1 MMAGWWIMRKQE
13 AETTKKISVSGAKT
27 NNKPNALN
35 SYFSHHQKTYKAT
48 LKQLLEQ
55 PAASFFTCAVIGIAF
70 VLPALL
76 AILLNNIQ
84 SVQHNW
90 DGSAQITLFLKK
102 GVPVLEG
109 ELLSETI
116 TKKPSI
122 TSSHF
127 VDNDTALEEF
137 KERFELQEAVD
148 FLDENPLPHV
158 ILVQPDKS
166 LKSIEHIEQIK
177 NSLLK
182 FPEVEGALLD
192 VMWVQR
198 LNSITILLQ
207 RAAWIIALMLGSA
220 VVLILGN
227 TIRLFIENRKEEIAV
242 VKLVGGTNAFVR
254 RPFLYMGVFF
264 GLGGSIIAWIL
275 INLTLYMLNGPI
287 QELARSYQS
296 TFNLSGFSFESTLL
310 LIILGMALGWFG
322 AWLSVRK
329 HLDDIEPT

>member
-1 MMAGWWIMRKQE
+1 MRKQTE
-13 AETTKKISVSGAKT
+13 PTKKTNTSGAKT
-27 NNKPNALN
+27 SDKPNALN
-35 SYFSHHQKTYKAT
+35 SYVNHHQKTYKAT
-48 LKQLLEQ
+48 FKQLLKQ
-55 PAASFFTCAVIGIAF
+55 PLASFFTCAVIGIAF

-76 AILLNNIQ
+76 AIILNNIQ

-102 GVPVLEG
+102 GVPAIDG
-109 ELLSETI
+109 ATLSETI
-116 TKKPSI
+116 AKKPSI

-137 KERFELQEAVD
+137 KERFKLEDAVD
-148 FLDENPLPHV
+148 YLDANPLPHV

-198 LNSITILLQ
+198 LNSITELLQ
-207 RAAWIIALMLGSA
+207 RAAWVIAFMLGAA
-220 VVLILGN
+220 VILILGN

-264 GLGGSIIAWIL
+264 GLGGSIIAWVL

-287 QELARSYQS
+287 EDLAQSYQS
-296 TFNLSGFSFESTLL
+296 TFSLSGFSFESTLL
-310 LIILGMALGWFG
+310 LIILGMTLGWFG

>member
-1 MMAGWWIMRKQE
+1 MRKPVD
-13 AETTKKISVSGAKT
+13 TPKKTGASGAKT
-27 NNKPNALN
+27 SDKPNALT
-35 SYFSHHQKTYKAT
+35 SYVSHHQKTYKAT
-48 LKQLLEQ
+48 FKQLLEQ
-55 PAASFFTCAVIGIAF
+55 PLASFFTCAVIGIAF

-76 AILLNNIQ
+76 AIILTNIQ

-102 GVPVLEG
+102 GVPTLDG
-109 ELLSETI
+109 NILSDTI
-116 TKKPSI
+116 ANKPSI

-127 VDNDTALEEF
+127 VDNDTALDEF
-137 KERFELQEAVD
+137 KDRFELQEAVD

-177 NSLLK
+177 DSLLK

-198 LNSITILLQ
+198 LNSITELLQ
-207 RAAWIIALMLGSA
+207 RAASVIALMLGAA
-220 VVLILGN
+220 VILILGN

-242 VKLVGGTNAFVR
+242 VKLVGGTDAFVR

-264 GLGGSIIAWIL
+264 GFGGSVIAWVL
-275 INLTLYMLNGPI
+275 INITLYMLNGPI
-287 QELARSYQS
+287 EDLAHSYQS
-296 TFNLSGFSFESTLL
+296 TYNLSGFSFESTLL
-310 LIILGMALGWFG
+310 LIILGMLLGWFG

>member
-1 MMAGWWIMRKQE
+1 MRKQ
-13 AETTKKISVSGAKT
+13 TDTIKKVSTVGAKT
-27 NNKPNALN
+27 SDKPNALS

-48 LKQLLEQ
+48 FKQLLEQ
-55 PAASFFTCAVIGIAF
+55 PLASFFTCAVIGIAF

-76 AILLNNIQ
+76 TILLNNIQ

-102 GVPVLEG
+102 GVPTLDG
-109 ELLSETI
+109 NLLSETI
-116 TKKPSI
+116 AKKPSI
-122 TSSHF
+122 TSSIF

-137 KERFELQEAVD
+137 KARFELQDAVD
-148 FLDENPLPHV
+148 YLDENPLPHV

-198 LNSITILLQ
+198 LNSITELLQ
-207 RAAWIIALMLGSA
+207 RAAWVIALMLGAA
-220 VVLILGN
+220 VILILGN

-264 GLGGSIIAWIL
+264 GFGGSVIAWVL
-275 INLTLYMLNGPI
+275 INVTLYMLNGPI
-287 QELARSYQS
+287 QDLARSYQS

-322 AWLSVRK
+322 AWLSLRK

>member
-1 MMAGWWIMRKQE
+1 MRKQVDT
-13 AETTKKISVSGAKT
+13 AKKTLTSGAKA
-27 NNKPNALN
+27 NHKPNALS

-48 LKQLLEQ
+48 YKQLLEQ
-55 PAASFFTCAVIGIAF
+55 PVASFFTCAVIGIAF
-70 VLPALL
+70 VLPVLL

-102 GVPVLEG
+102 GVPALDG
-109 ELLSETI
+109 NMLSETI
-116 TKKPSI
+116 ANKPSI

-127 VDNDTALEEF
+127 VDNETALKEF
-137 KERFELQEAVD
+137 KDRFKLQDAVD

-166 LKSIEHIEQIK
+166 LKSIDHIEQIK
-177 NSLLK
+177 DSLLK

-198 LNSITILLQ
+198 LNSITELLQ
-207 RAAWIIALMLGSA
+207 RAAWVIALMLGAA
-220 VVLILGN
+220 VILILGN
-227 TIRLFIENRKEEIAV
+227 TIRMFIENRKEEIAV

-264 GLGGSIIAWIL
+264 GFGGSVIAWVL
-275 INLTLYMLNGPI
+275 INVTLYMLNGPI
-287 QELARSYQS
+287 QDLAHSYQS
-296 TFNLSGFSFESTLL
+296 TFHLSGFSFESTLM
-310 LIILGMALGWFG
+310 LIILGMCLGWFG

>member
-1 MMAGWWIMRKQE
+1 MAEWCIMRKQTD
-13 AETTKKISVSGAKT
+13 TTKKVSTTGAKT
-27 NNKPNALN
+27 NDKPNALS

-48 LKQLLEQ
+48 FKQLLEQ
-55 PAASFFTCAVIGIAF
+55 PLASFFTCAVIGIAF

-76 AILLNNIQ
+76 AILLSNIQ

-102 GVPVLEG
+102 GVPALDG
-109 ELLSETI
+109 NILSETI
-116 TKKPSI
+116 AKKPSI

-127 VDNDTALEEF
+127 VDNNTALEEF
-137 KERFELQEAVD
+137 KKRFELQDAVD
-148 FLDENPLPHV
+148 YLDENPLPHI

-166 LKSIEHIEQIK
+166 LKSIDHIEQIK

-198 LNSITILLQ
+198 LNSITQLLQ
-207 RAAWIIALMLGSA
+207 RAAWVIALMLGAA
-220 VVLILGN
+220 VILILGN
-227 TIRLFIENRKEEIAV
+227 TIRLFIENRKEEIIV

-264 GLGGSIIAWIL
+264 GFGGSAIAWIL

-287 QELARSYQS
+287 QDLAISYQS

-310 LIILGMALGWFG
+310 LIVLGMSLGWFG

>member
-1 MMAGWWIMRKQE
+1 MRKQTD
-13 AETTKKISVSGAKT
+13 TTKKVSAAGART
-27 NNKPNALN
+27 NDKPNALS
-35 SYFSHHQKTYKAT
+35 SYLSHHQKTYKAT
-48 LKQLLEQ
+48 FKQLLEQ
-55 PAASFFTCAVIGIAF
+55 PFASFFTCAVIGIAF

-102 GVPVLEG
+102 GVPALDG
-109 ELLSETI
+109 KMLSATI
-116 TKKPSI
+116 AKKPSI

-148 FLDENPLPHV
+148 YLDENPLPHV

-198 LNSITILLQ
+198 LNSITELLQ
-207 RAAWIIALMLGSA
+207 RAAWVIALMLGAA
-220 VVLILGN
+220 VILILGN

-264 GLGGSIIAWIL
+264 GLGGSIIAWVL

-287 QELARSYQS
+287 QDLAHSYQS
-296 TFNLSGFSFESTLL
+296 TFSLSGFSFESTLL
-310 LIILGMALGWFG
+310 LIILGMSLGWFG

>member
-1 MMAGWWIMRKQE
+1 MRKQND
-13 AETTKKISVSGAKT
+13 TSKKIGVSGAKT
-27 NNKPNALN
+27 SHKPNALN
-35 SYFSHHQKTYKAT
+35 SYLSHHQKTYKAT
-48 LKQLLEQ
+48 FKQLLEQ
-55 PAASFFTCAVIGIAF
+55 PVASFFTCAVIGIAF

-76 AILLNNIQ
+76 AILLTNIQ
-84 SVQHNW
+84 AVQHNW

-102 GVPVLEG
+102 GVPALDG
-109 ELLSETI
+109 AMLSDTI
-116 TKKPSI
+116 ANKASI

-127 VDNDTALEEF
+127 IDNDIALEEF
-137 KERFELQEAVD
+137 KERFELQDAVD

-177 NSLLK
+177 DSLLK
-182 FPEVEGALLD
+182 FPEVDGALLD

-198 LNSITILLQ
+198 LNSITDLLQ
-207 RAAWIIALMLGSA
+207 RAAWVIALMLGAA
-220 VVLILGN
+220 VILILGN

-242 VKLVGGTNAFVR
+242 VKLVGGTDAFVR

-264 GLGGSIIAWIL
+264 GFGGSVIAWVL
-275 INLTLYMLNGPI
+275 INITLYMLNEPI
-287 QELARSYQS
+287 QELALSYQS
-296 TFNLSGFSFESTLL
+296 SFHLSGFSFESTLL
-310 LIILGMALGWFG
+310 LIILGMLLGWFG

>member
-1 MMAGWWIMRKQE
+1 MAGWFTMRKQVD
-13 AETTKKISVSGAKT
+13 ATKKSGASGAKA
-27 NNKPNALN
+27 NHKPNALN

-48 LKQLLEQ
+48 FKQLLEQ
-55 PAASFFTCAVIGIAF
+55 PLASFFTCAVIGIAF

-76 AILLNNIQ
+76 AIVLNNIQ

-102 GVPVLEG
+102 GVPTLDG
-109 ELLSETI
+109 NMLSETI
-116 TKKPSI
+116 ANKPSI

-137 KERFELQEAVD
+137 KERFKLQDAVD

-177 NSLLK
+177 DSLLK

-198 LNSITILLQ
+198 LNSITVLLQ
-207 RAAWIIALMLGSA
+207 RAAWVIALMLGAA
-220 VVLILGN
+220 VILILGN

-264 GLGGSIIAWIL
+264 GFGGSIIAWVL

-287 QELARSYQS
+287 QDLALSYQS
-296 TFNLSGFSFESTLL
+296 TFYLSGFSFESTLM
-310 LIILGMALGWFG
+310 LIILGMSLGWFG

-329 HLDDIEPT
+329 HLDAIEPT